1 MRKSRENGL
10 FLNVPDEQWND
21 WKWQVENRIETLE
34 DLKKYITLTE
44 EEEEGIK
51 ATLGRLRMA
60 ITPYYLSLIDLNDPY
75 DPIRK
80 QAIPTEHELEFA
92 PYEDADPL
100 HEDIDSPCPG
110 LTHRYPDRVLRC
122 KSGKGFYVLY
132 RMAGSHITL
141 PLTNE
146 FLIPAKK
153 SAIRRSENGEN
164 HRSLHV
170 GRWKANRLY
179 YAAVPRDAKSGPGHP
194 QPQVYPRGQSAI

>member
-100 HEDIDSPCPG
+100 H
-110 LTHRYPDRVLRC
+110 
-122 KSGKGFYVLY
+122 
-132 RMAGSHITL
+132 
-141 PLTNE
+141 
-146 FLIPAKK
+146 
-153 SAIRRSENGEN
+153 
-164 HRSLHV
+164 
-170 GRWKANRLY
+170 
-179 YAAVPRDAKSGPGHP
+179 
-194 QPQVYPRGQSAI
+194 